1 MSMQISSPETSRDER
16 PEVTLSVGLGRLHFM
31 QAAEAITRQG
41 VDLKV
46 IQGWVPGPF
55 WTDTRMDA
63 VGRLVGSKKLSVGMQ
78 RRRLPFLPRKR
89 NIGLLSPEVLIQLM
103 FLAHRKV
110 GLKRGTAALVGWT
123 WFGRASRRHFSGD
136 VLHLRSG
143 AGGGGAIAAAR
154 ARGMKIVT
162 DHSIAHPAFL
172 EDTLHDE
179 FGETGTEAWL
189 SPDDPFWNRVLE
201 DCRQADMVLVNS
213 DFVKSTFIAQGF
225 DPERIAVVYLGV
237 REDFRGLKR
246 DYARQ
251 GAELQLLFTGQ
262 FGTRKGARYLIGAL
276 ERLADRGVRFR
287 LIALGEASEGRE
299 LLKSSKIRDR
309 VDLPGFVPQDE
320 LKTYLE
326 TADIYVFPSLAEG
339 CASSAMEA
347 LAAGLPVVA
356 TAETG
361 LPVRDG
367 EEAVLVPAKD
377 PDALC
382 DAIDNLASDEVGRR
396 RLGENAK
403 RLILENYGWDDYGR
417 HVAGMYHRLW
427 KTEP

>member
-1 MSMQISSPETSRDER
+1 MSMQKSTPEVSRDDR

-31 QAAEAITRQG
+31 QAAEVIAKHGI
-41 VDLKV
+41 DLKV
-46 IQGWVPGPF
+46 IQGWVPGRF
-55 WTDTRMDA
+55 WTEARMDA
-63 VGRLVGSKKLSVGMQ
+63 VGRLVGSKKLSVGMK
-78 RRRLPFLPRKR
+78 RRRLPFLRPER
-89 NIGLLSPEVLIQLM
+89 NIGLASPEVLIQLM
-103 FLAHRKV
+103 FVAHRKF

-123 WFGRASRRHFSGD
+123 QFGRASRRHFSGD
-136 VLHLRSG
+136 ILHLRSG
-143 AGGGGAIAAAR
+143 GGGGGAIAAAR
-154 ARGMKIVT
+154 ARGMKIVA

-179 FGETGTEAWL
+179 FGETGAEAWL

-213 DFVKSTFIAQGF
+213 DFVKTTFVAQGF
-225 DPERIAVVYLGV
+225 DPERIAVIYLGV

-246 DYARQ
+246 DYACKR
-251 GAELQLLFTGQ
+251 AELQLLFTGQ

-276 ERLADRGVRFR
+276 ERLADRGVPFR
-287 LIALGEASEGRE
+287 LTALGEAREGRE
-299 LLKSSKIRDR
+299 LLKASNIRDR

-367 EEAVLVPAKD
+367 EEAMLVPAKD

-382 DAIDNLASDEVGRR
+382 DALFTLASDEAGRR
-396 RLGENAK
+396 RLGENAA
-403 RLILENYGWDDYGR
+403 RMISENYGWDDYGR
-417 HVAGMYHRLW
+417 NVAELYHRLRN
-427 KTEP
+427 EGC